1 MNKTV
6 PAFVWVVIAII
17 LLLVIG
23 SADPKVGGWLL
34 VIIVLGMVT
43 LHAKQLTENGG
54 GASW

>member
-34 VIIVLGMVT
+34 VIIVLGVFFF
-43 LHAKQLTENGG
+43 
-54 GASW
+54 